1 VQRLWQQYRQRP
13 SLLPELRR
21 QALSR
26 LALALVGLLLAPLVT
41 VLLWSPAPAAAAE
54 VLQVRSG
61 TVLQVGDGNRNYTVE
76 LACIRVEQ
84 AQEQASID
92 WLRHEL
98 PRRSRV
104 NLRPMGQNNG
114 VLVAKVQKLGESKDL
129 ASGLVAAGLAASS
142 CPQAAPAPGGQLP

>member
-1 VQRLWQQYRQRP
+1 M
-13 SLLPELRR
+13 
-21 QALSR
+21 SR

-54 VLQVRSG
+54 VLQVSSG

>member
-1 VQRLWQQYRQRP
+1 M
-13 SLLPELRR
+13 
-21 QALSR
+21 
-26 LALALVGLLLAPLVT
+26 VGLLLAPLVT
-41 VLLWSPAPAAAAE
+41 LLLWSPAPAAAAE
-54 VLQVRSG
+54 VLQVRSA

-76 LACIRVEQ
+76 LACIRVDQ

-104 NLRPMGQNNG
+104 NLRPMGQDNG
-114 VLVAKVQKLGESKDL
+114 VLMAKVQKLGESQDL

-142 CPQAAPAPGGQLP
+142 CPQAVPALAGPAPALPGAKLP

>member
-1 VQRLWQQYRQRP
+1 MQRLWQQYRQRP

>member
-1 VQRLWQQYRQRP
+1 M
-13 SLLPELRR
+13 
-21 QALSR
+21 
-26 LALALVGLLLAPLVT
+26 VGLLLAPLVT
-41 VLLWSPAPAAAAE
+41 ALLWSPAPAAAAE
-54 VLQVRSG
+54 VLQVRSA

-76 LACIRVEQ
+76 LACVSVDQ

-104 NLRPMGQNNG
+104 NLRPMGQDNG
-114 VLVAKVQKLGESKDL
+114 VLMAKVQKLGESQDL

-142 CPQAAPAPGGQLP
+142 CPQAVPAPAGPTPAVPGPMLS

>member
-1 VQRLWQQYRQRP
+1 M
-13 SLLPELRR
+13 
-21 QALSR
+21 SR

-129 ASGLVAAGLAASS
+129 ASGLVAVGLAASS
-142 CPQAAPAPGGQLP
+142 CPKAAPAPGGQLP

>member
-1 VQRLWQQYRQRP
+1 M
-13 SLLPELRR
+13 
-21 QALSR
+21 SR

>member
-1 VQRLWQQYRQRP
+1 M
-13 SLLPELRR
+13 
-21 QALSR
+21 
-26 LALALVGLLLAPLVT
+26 VGLLLAPLVSA
-41 VLLWSPAPAAAAE
+41 LLWSPTPAAAAE
-54 VLQVRSG
+54 VLQVRSA

-76 LACIRVEQ
+76 LACVSVDQ

-104 NLRPMGQNNG
+104 NLRPMGQDNG
-114 VLVAKVQKLGESKDL
+114 VLMAKVQKLGESQDL

-142 CPQAAPAPGGQLP
+142 CPQAVPAPAGPAPAGPTPAVPGPKLS

>member
-1 VQRLWQQYRQRP
+1 M
-13 SLLPELRR
+13 
-21 QALSR
+21 
-26 LALALVGLLLAPLVT
+26 VGLLLAPLVSA
-41 VLLWSPAPAAAAE
+41 LLWSPAPAAAAE
-54 VLQVRSG
+54 VLQVRSA

-76 LACIRVEQ
+76 LACISVDQ

-104 NLRPMGQNNG
+104 NLRPMGQDNG
-114 VLVAKVQKLGESKDL
+114 VLMAKVQKLGESQDL

-142 CPQAAPAPGGQLP
+142 CPQAVPAQVAPAPAVPQHAASRPPAP

>member
-1 VQRLWQQYRQRP
+1 M
-13 SLLPELRR
+13 
-21 QALSR
+21 
-26 LALALVGLLLAPLVT
+26 VGLLLAPLVT
-41 VLLWSPAPAAAAE
+41 ALLWSPAPAAAAE
-54 VLQVRSG
+54 VLQVRSA

-76 LACIRVEQ
+76 LACISVDQ

-104 NLRPMGQNNG
+104 NLRPMGQDNG
-114 VLVAKVQKLGESKDL
+114 VLMAKVQKLGESQDL

-142 CPQAAPAPGGQLP
+142 CPQAVPAPAGPTPAVPGPMLS

>member
-1 VQRLWQQYRQRP
+1 M
-13 SLLPELRR
+13 
-21 QALSR
+21 
-26 LALALVGLLLAPLVT
+26 VGLLLAPLVT

-76 LACIRVEQ
+76 LACIHVDQ

-104 NLRPMGQNNG
+104 NLRPMGQDNG
-114 VLVAKVQKLGESKDL
+114 VLVAKVQKLGETKDL
-129 ASGLVAAGLAASS
+129 ASGLVAAGHAESS
-142 CPQAAPAPGGQLP
+142 CPQTVLAPGLKLS

>member
-1 VQRLWQQYRQRP
+1 M
-13 SLLPELRR
+13 
-21 QALSR
+21 
-26 LALALVGLLLAPLVT
+26 VGLLLAPLVI

-76 LACIRVEQ
+76 LACIRVDQ
-84 AQEQASID
+84 AQEEASID

-104 NLRPMGQNNG
+104 NLRPMGQDNG
-114 VLVAKVQKLGESKDL
+114 VLMAKVQKLGDSQDL
-129 ASGLVAAGLAASS
+129 ASGLVAAGLAELS
-142 CPQAAPAPGGQLP
+142 CPQIVPAQAAPDQVVPAPAVPGPKVS

>member
-1 VQRLWQQYRQRP
+1 
-13 SLLPELRR
+13 
-21 QALSR
+21 LSR